1 MLGKAV
7 PARCTPAGRMLSVE
21 CSIRTAEKSPECR
34 RMDNFL
40 DLLFD
45 GLKPLEGRLIPTGW
59 SARIVLGSVLC
70 FAALLLAIAFVLI

>member
-1 MLGKAV
+1 
-7 PARCTPAGRMLSVE
+7 MLSLE
-21 CSIRTAEKSPECR
+21 WPDYAADKSPEPR

-40 DLLFD
+40 DLLLD

-70 FAALLLAIAFVLI
+70 FGALLLAIAFVLI

>member
-1 MLGKAV
+1 
-7 PARCTPAGRMLSVE
+7 
-21 CSIRTAEKSPECR
+21 
-34 RMDNFL
+34 MDHFL

-59 SARIVLGSVLC
+59 SARIVLASVLC